1 MNELKKFAVL
11 DPATIDIAIKNRRK
25 VKNGEIRQRC
35 AEMWLWML
43 CSPATYGIIVAFVGL
58 RLYFGNW
65 KETAGFAFT
74 YLVEY
79 FIIQHI
85 NTKK

>member
-43 CSPATYGIIVAFVGL
+43 CSPVTYCIIAAFIGL
-58 RLYFGNW
+58 RIYFGDW
-65 KETAGFAFT
+65 KQAVGFSAT

-79 FIIQHI
+79 FIIQYI
-85 NTKK
+85 NKQK